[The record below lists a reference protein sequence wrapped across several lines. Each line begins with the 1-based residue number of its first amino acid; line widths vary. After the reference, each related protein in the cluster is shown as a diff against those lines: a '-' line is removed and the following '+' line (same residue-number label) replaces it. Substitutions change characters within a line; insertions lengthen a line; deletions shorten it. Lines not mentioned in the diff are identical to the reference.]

1 VIRKIC
7 IVTGSRADY
16 GLLKLTMQEIIED
29 PDLTLQII
37 VTGTHLSSLYGETY
51 TEILDDGF
59 KIDRKIEIL
68 TADNTSQGIAES
80 VGLGINIFHAAFKD
94 LNPDLVLVLGDRF
107 EMFAA
112 ATAAHIGLIPLAHI
126 HGGEI
131 TEGVIDD
138 AFRHSITKMSQLHFV
153 STKEYAA
160 RVIQLGEQP
169 STVHVTG
176 GLGVDALSNLKL
188 LSKSE
193 LESKLGFQ
201 LGERNLLITFHP
213 TTLEFS
219 TGEDQ
224 VSELIKALSQLPQT
238 TLIFTMANADSGGL
252 VINQLIKE
260 FTEQNLNAK
269 LFPSLGQLTYLSCI
283 PFMDGV
289 IGNSSSGILEVPS
302 FSKGTVNIGDR
313 QRGRIQAKSV
323 INCLPNHHDIS
334 RAIETLYSP
343 EFQNNLNDLFNPYGP
358 EGASKKIVKAIKEI
372 GISNSLKKFF
382 YDLDC
387 LSIKEKINE

>member
-1 VIRKIC
+1 MTLKIC
-7 IVTGSRADY
+7 IVSGSRADY
-16 GLLKLTMQEIIED
+16 GLLKLTMQEISND

-37 VTGTHLSSLYGETY
+37 VTGTHLSPLYGETY
-51 TEILDDGF
+51 KEIVDDGI

-68 TADNTSQGIAES
+68 NADNSSKGIVES
-80 VGLGINIFHAAFKD
+80 VGLGINGFHAAFKD
-94 LNPDLVLVLGDRF
+94 LKPDLVLVLGDRF

-138 AFRHSITKMSQLHFV
+138 AFRHAITKMSQLHFV

-193 LESKLGFQ
+193 LQSKLGFQ
-201 LGERNLLITFHP
+201 LGEKNLLITFHP

-219 TGEDQ
+219 TAKDQ
-224 VSELIKALSQLPQT
+224 VSELLKALSKLTQT

-252 VINQLIKE
+252 VINQLIKD
-260 FTEQNLNAK
+260 FAEQNLNAK
-269 LFPSLGQLTYLSCI
+269 LFPSLGQLAYLSCI

-289 IGNSSSGILEVPS
+289 VGNSSSGILEVPS
-302 FSKGTVNIGDR
+302 FSKGTINIGDR

-323 INCLPNHHDIS
+323 INCLPNYQNIHQ
-334 RAIETLYSP
+334 AIETLYSV
-343 EFQNNLNDLFNPYGP
+343 EFQNNLIDLFNPYGP
-358 EGASKKIVKAIKEI
+358 AGASKKIVKTIKKTSF
-372 GISNSLKKFF
+372 SNSLKKVF
-382 YDLDC
+382 YDLDF
-387 LSIKEKINE
+387 STNKGENK

>member
-1 VIRKIC
+1 MKSKIC
-7 IVTGSRADY
+7 VITGSRAEY
-16 GLLKLTMQEIIED
+16 GLLKLTMQEISND

-37 VTGTHLSSLYGETY
+37 VTGTHLSALYGETY
-51 TEILDDGF
+51 KEIVDDGF

-68 TADNTSQGIAES
+68 NADNSSKGIVES
-80 VGLGINIFHAAFKD
+80 VGLGINGFHAAFKD
-94 LNPDLVLVLGDRF
+94 LKPDLVLVLGDRF

-138 AFRHSITKMSQLHFV
+138 AFRHAITKMSQLHFV

-169 STVHVTG
+169 STVHVAG
-176 GLGVDALSNLKL
+176 GLGVDAISNLKL

-193 LESKLGFQ
+193 LQSKLGFQ
-201 LGERNLLITFHP
+201 LGEKNLLITFHP
-213 TTLEFS
+213 ATLEFS
-219 TGEDQ
+219 TAKDQ
-224 VSELIKALSQLPQT
+224 VSELLKALSKLTQT

-260 FTEQNLNAK
+260 FTEQNINAK
-269 LFPSLGQLTYLSCI
+269 LFPSLGQLAYLSCI

-289 IGNSSSGILEVPS
+289 VGNSSSGILEVPS
-302 FSKGTVNIGDR
+302 FSKGTINIGDR

-323 INCLPNHHDIS
+323 INCLPNYQDINQ
-334 RAIETLYSP
+334 AIKTLYSV
-343 EFQNNLNDLFNPYGP
+343 EFQSNLIDLFNPYGP
-358 EGASKKIVKAIKEI
+358 AGASKKIVKVIKET
-372 GISNSLKKFF
+372 GISTSLKKIF
-382 YDLDC
+382 YD
-387 LSIKEKINE
+387 KI

>member
-1 VIRKIC
+1 MTLKIC
-7 IVTGSRADY
+7 IVSGSRADY
-16 GLLKLTMQEIIED
+16 GLLKLTMQEISND

-37 VTGTHLSSLYGETY
+37 VTGTHLSPLYGETY
-51 TEILDDGF
+51 KEIVDDGI

-68 TADNTSQGIAES
+68 NADNSSKGIVES
-80 VGLGINIFHAAFKD
+80 VGLGINGFHAAFKD
-94 LNPDLVLVLGDRF
+94 LKPDLVLVLGDRF

-138 AFRHSITKMSQLHFV
+138 AFRHAITKMSQLHFV

-169 STVHVTG
+169 STVHVAG
-176 GLGVDALSNLKL
+176 GLGVDAISNLKL

-193 LESKLGFQ
+193 LQSKLGFQ
-201 LGERNLLITFHP
+201 LGEKNLLITFHP
-213 TTLEFS
+213 ATLEFS
-219 TGEDQ
+219 TAKDQ
-224 VSELIKALSQLPQT
+224 VSELLKALSKLTQT

-260 FTEQNLNAK
+260 FAERNINAN
-269 LFPSLGQLTYLSCI
+269 LFPSLGQLAYLSCI

-289 IGNSSSGILEVPS
+289 VGNSSSGILEVPS
-302 FSKGTVNIGDR
+302 FSKGTINIGDR

-323 INCLPNHHDIS
+323 INCLPDYQNIHQ
-334 RAIETLYSP
+334 AIETLYSV
-343 EFQNNLNDLFNPYGP
+343 EFQNNLIDLFNPYGP
-358 EGASKKIVKAIKEI
+358 AGASKKIVKTIKETSF
-372 GISNSLKKFF
+372 SNSLKKVF
-382 YDLDC
+382 YDLDF
-387 LSIKEKINE
+387 LTNKGENK

>member
-1 VIRKIC
+1 MIRKIC
-7 IVTGSRADY
+7 IITGSRADY
-16 GLLKLTMQEIIED
+16 GLLKLTMQEISND

-51 TEILDDGF
+51 TELLADGF
-59 KIDRKIEIL
+59 KIDKKIEIL
-68 TADNTSQGIAES
+68 NADNTSQGIAES
-80 VGLGINIFHAAFKD
+80 VGLGINRFHAAYKI
-94 LNPDLVLVLGDRF
+94 LKPDLVLVLGDRY
-107 EMFAA
+107 EIFAA

-138 AFRHSITKMSQLHFV
+138 AFRHAITKMSQVHFV

-193 LESKLGFQ
+193 LQTKLGFQ
-201 LGERNLLITFHP
+201 LGEKNLLITFHP
-213 TTLEFS
+213 STLEFS
-219 TGEDQ
+219 TAEDQ
-224 VSELIKALSQLPQT
+224 ISELLKALSKLTQT

-252 VINQLIKE
+252 VINQLVKD
-260 FTEQNLNAK
+260 FTERNINAK
-269 LFPSLGQLTYLSCI
+269 LFPSLGQLAYFSCI

-289 IGNSSSGILEVPS
+289 VGNSSSGILEVPS
-302 FSKGTVNIGDR
+302 FSKGTINIGDR

-323 INCLPNHHDIS
+323 INCLPNYQEIHQ
-334 RAIETLYSP
+334 AIETLYSV
-343 EFQNNLNDLFNPYGP
+343 EFQKNLINLYNPYEP
-358 EGASKKIVKAIKEI
+358 AGASKKIVKTIKKT
-372 GISNSLKKFF
+372 GFSNSLKKVF
-382 YDLDC
+382 YDLDFV
-387 LSIKEKINE
+387 INKGENK